1 MMRPQ
6 GCPPSA
12 TRRERRWRAP
22 LWCCVTAAI
31 ACTSHPTDESV
42 GRDTAGSPDAGTISL
57 FNGIDFSG
65 WDRYL
70 GKPSEAEPA
79 LGIDNDPR
87 GVYSVVMLDGEPA
100 IRISGEIWGALISR
114 QELGEF
120 HLRAEYKW
128 GASTWP
134 PSSLFDSGIMYL
146 SNGPLGAVNAGGPA
160 LSDPI
165 GSGAFMVSM
174 EYQVLPRDVGGCYN
188 LGPIRFQAA
197 PRAPGRERAGGW
209 NQIDIV
215 FQSGGAQHFLNG
227 ELVAGGSE
235 IRLEWPGMPVTS
247 LQRGKL
253 QIQSEGAEI
262 YYRRVELLPLR

>member
-1 MMRPQ
+1 M
-6 GCPPSA
+6 
-12 TRRERRWRAP
+12 TRVV
-22 LWCCVTAAI
+22 CCLNAAI
-31 ACTSHPTDESV
+31 ACTSDAADTRAA
-42 GRDTAGSPDAGTISL
+42 RDAAGSSDAGATAL
-57 FNGIDFSG
+57 FNGVDFRG

-79 LGIDNDPR
+79 LGLDNDPR

-114 QELGEF
+114 QELGDF
-120 HLRAEYKW
+120 HLRAEYRW

-134 PSSLFDSGIMYL
+134 PLRILDSGIMYL
-146 SNGPLGAVNAGGPA
+146 STGPLGAVNAGGPM

-174 EYQVLPRDVGGCYN
+174 EYQVLPRDVGGCYA

-197 PRAPGRERAGGW
+197 ARAAAGEREGEW
-209 NQIDIV
+209 NQIDITH
-215 FQSGGAQHFLNG
+215 QSGEAQHFLNG
-227 ELVAGGSE
+227 ERVGGGSDF
-235 IRLEWPGMPVTS
+235 RLEWPGEPAAA
-247 LQRGKL
+247 LEHGKL

-262 YYRRVELLPLR
+262 YYRRIELLPLR